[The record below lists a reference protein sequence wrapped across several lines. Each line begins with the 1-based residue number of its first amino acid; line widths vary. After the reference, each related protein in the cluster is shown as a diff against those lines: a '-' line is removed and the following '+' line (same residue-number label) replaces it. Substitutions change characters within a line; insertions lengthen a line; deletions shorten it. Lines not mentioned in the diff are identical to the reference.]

1 MSKLKPT
8 ASGTLK
14 ATPMAS
20 LLVYALDKAL
30 TGTMV
35 FESSEGGRSAVQLV
49 DGAPTKAKTHDPVIH
64 LGRLLL
70 ELGSIDD
77 ATLNSSLARCAKE
90 RRLHGQILI
99 EDKAIDEIMLLDAL
113 REQTVRKVLSLFE
126 LPPPSVYGFYD
137 GVNFLEKWGG
147 PEVIVVEP
155 LALIWR
161 GIRGHEN
168 TRRIEQ
174 TVRRVSKKPLR
185 LHPAAQLSRFCFSSR
200 EWSVLDLIRAKPQKL
215 DDLIASKVEDEPT
228 IKRLVYALALTRS
241 LDLGAHATPAGVAAP
256 DDASPRPSTYG
267 PPNSAPTDDDA
278 TPPSFNVPAGVGA
291 NSAAPAAA
299 VAPLHRSKPSPIPAS
314 TRKPAKLSDPPSSV
328 RQVSQPLAP
337 AIRHAPEVPASDAA
351 VTRKGAR
358 PLQPL
363 PPVAGAES
371 VPRPGD
377 SSPPSVETQSRTL
390 RSETPDVAPRRAPPV
405 VVVKPV
411 SSPSAAPKPQPST
424 PARALPSAP
433 APMPQQPAA
442 VRASTAAPPAIAKRP
457 STAARPLAS
466 APPAVTAPPQPPPP
480 ASPEDAAFIE
490 EIRAVADSISSK
502 NYYQIL
508 GVEQHAAAADISAAF
523 FALAKK
529 WHPDRLGPEFAEV
542 KDLAVSVFSRM
553 SESHQTLADPDRRQQ
568 YDEVVKSGGGSAEDQ
583 EAVQR
588 VMRAVTEYQKAEV
601 LHKKR
606 SLESAELCARRAM
619 EDDPEQ
625 ADYVAL
631 YATIASERRGDGR
644 MDDLIALLD
653 GAIRREPQNERA
665 RFARAR
671 IYKRMNRMDVA
682 IRDFRWVA
690 EQNPNNLDAV
700 RELRLYRMRRG
711 SKAPSLAPGSTR
723 GKKGDTKRPGGLFGK
738 LFKR

>member
-1 MSKLKPT
+1 
-8 ASGTLK
+8 
-14 ATPMAS
+14 MAS

-35 FESSEGGRSAVQLV
+35 FESSDGGRSAVQFV
-49 DGAPTKAKTHDPVIH
+49 DGAPAKAKTHDPVIH

-77 ATLNSSLARCAKE
+77 AMLNSSLARCAKE
-90 RRLHGQILI
+90 RRPHGQILV
-99 EDKAIDEIMLLDAL
+99 EDKAIDATTLLDAL

-126 LPPPSVYGFYD
+126 LPPRSVYGFYG

-161 GIRGHEN
+161 GIRAHEN
-168 TRRIEQ
+168 TKRIEQ

-215 DDLIASKVEDEPT
+215 EDLIASGVEDEPT
-228 IKRLVYALALTRS
+228 IKRLIYALALTRS

-267 PPNSAPTDDDA
+267 PPSSAPADDDA
-278 TPPSFNVPAGVGA
+278 TPPSFNVPAGVGT
-291 NSAAPAAA
+291 NSAATAAA
-299 VAPLHRSKPSPIPAS
+299 AAPVRRSKPPPMPAS
-314 TRKPAKLSDPPSSV
+314 TRKRAKLSDPPSSV
-328 RQVSQPLAP
+328 RQVSPPVAP

-363 PPVAGAES
+363 PPVAGADS
-371 VPRPGD
+371 VQRPGD

-405 VVVKPV
+405 VVVKPL

-442 VRASTAAPPAIAKRP
+442 ARRPAPPAAAAPPV
-457 STAARPLAS
+457 
-466 APPAVTAPPQPPPP
+466 APEPPPT
-480 ASPEDAAFIE
+480 ASPEVAAFIE
-490 EIRAVADSISSK
+490 EIRSVSDSISSK

-508 GVEQHAAAADISAAF
+508 GVKQDTPTAEISAAF
-523 FALAKK
+523 FELAKK

-542 KDLAVSVFSRM
+542 KDIAVSVFSRM
-553 SESHQTLADPDRRQQ
+553 SESHQTLTDEDRRGQ
-568 YDEVVKSGGGSAEDQ
+568 YDEVVNSGGGSAEDQ
-583 EAVQR
+583 EAVQQ
-588 VMRAVTEYQKAEV
+588 VMRAITEYQKAEV
-601 LHKKR
+601 LYKKR
-606 SLESAELCARRAM
+606 NLDSAELCARRAM

-625 ADYVAL
+625 SDYVAL

-690 EQNPNNLDAV
+690 EQNPGNLDAV

-711 SKAPSLAPGSTR
+711 SPSSSRAPGSAR